1 MAKITYTKDSQSDG
15 KAQLYIDG
23 EVIESSTFK
32 TNIADNIHAI
42 QWNGTSGEIEYNDGT
57 PNKTISDITPF
68 DFETQFTYA
77 YSKQVGLQARGPWEL
92 KKDFVQL
99 APNQQIYEVPDESG
113 IHQSAQKLQTLN
125 YVFII
130 YSCLINGKRTLEAI
144 SPQINSR

>member
-68 DFETQFTYA
+68 DFETQFTTKKQAIADAEAKAESDRIANMTYA
-77 YSKQVGLQARGPWEL
+77 EKRSAEYPSIEHQLDDIYHNGVDGWKATIKTVKDKYSKE
-92 KKDFVQL
+92 
-99 APNQQIYEVPDESG
+99 
-113 IHQSAQKLQTLN
+113 
-125 YVFII
+125 
-130 YSCLINGKRTLEAI
+130 
-144 SPQINSR
+144 